1 MWLGLWGKTPG
12 HARDLDPRK
21 SRDLPQRP
29 RRLESPLPNRV
40 FRLGVDVYNA
50 GNAIRDLDNS
60 KKELMWR

>member
-12 HARDLDPRK
+12 HAGDFDPRK

-29 RRLESPLPNRV
+29 RRLESLIPYRV

-50 GNAIRDLDNS
+50 WNTIRDLDN
-60 KKELMWR
+60 